1 MSEPKGALMDYRR
14 NPPPEPA
21 PTPEIYLAET
31 EAGLVG
37 GLIRDAEELPEVRS
51 RVSAEMF
58 YGVKYRMI
66 WNAILDLADA
76 DEPIDTLTVIER
88 LDRDGSIGAKIA
100 MADIAQIVLESPS
113 AANVKSY
120 AAMVASRHQRRV
132 LQALGGEAAKW
143 AETEPDPAKVVAR
156 IQEQLEKVGV
166 EREEN
171 GPKALGALME
181 KSLEILDHRASQPPG
196 RTGLPTGLD
205 ALDDL
210 IDGLCPGRLYVV
222 AARPGVGKSILGLQ
236 FARCAIHA
244 GKSAGLWS
252 LEMPNDEVVCRLWAA
267 ERDISFRK
275 IQTAHLQPNDWAA
288 LNDVSAQL
296 KDHKLWIDDTES
308 LQLAELLSRIRTLH
322 RRNSLDLVVI
332 DYLGLIRGPKSQNR
346 EQEISQVVIAL
357 KGIAKKLKI
366 PVVVLAQLNRILE
379 TRNDKRPQ
387 ASDLRESGAV
397 EQTADVIIMLY
408 RDELYNEQSADIN
421 CMEILIRKQRAGPLG
436 MVPGH
441 FRGSLSRIDP
451 LPGGLPSKGG
461 PLPSTTTNPSTW
473 P

>member
-1 MSEPKGALMDYRR
+1 
-14 NPPPEPA
+14 
-21 PTPEIYLAET
+21 
-31 EAGLVG
+31 
-37 GLIRDAEELPEVRS
+37 
-51 RVSAEMF
+51 
-58 YGVKYRMI
+58 
-66 WNAILDLADA
+66 
-76 DEPIDTLTVIER
+76 
-88 LDRDGSIGAKIA
+88 
-100 MADIAQIVLESPS
+100 
-113 AANVKSY
+113 
-120 AAMVASRHQRRV
+120 
-132 LQALGGEAAKW
+132 
-143 AETEPDPAKVVAR
+143 
-156 IQEQLEKVGV
+156 
-166 EREEN
+166 
-171 GPKALGALME
+171 
-181 KSLEILDHRASQPPG
+181 
-196 RTGLPTGLD
+196 
-205 ALDDL
+205 L

-322 RRNSLDLVVI
+322 RRHSLDLVVI
-332 DYLGLIRGPKSQNR
+332 DYLGLIRGPKSQSR
-346 EQEISQVVIAL
+346 EQEVAQVVKAL
-357 KGIAKKLKI
+357 KGVAKKLKI
-366 PVVVLAQLNRILE
+366 PVVLLAQLNRDVE
-379 TRNDKRPQ
+379 SRNDKRPQ
-387 ASDLRESGAV
+387 ASDLRESGEC

-408 RDELYNEQSADIN
+408 RDELYNEQSADVN

-461 PLPSTTTNPSTW
+461 PLPSTTPNPNAW